1 MGSTGRASGTTR
13 ELTINTSNGT
23 YEITPM
29 GNGYTVQLQGDEEF
43 FNTYEDA
50 RNAVQINV
58 LWSNAPLKD
67 KQGLY
72 TNNDLQRMI
81 EFINNNQVI
90 RDDFIKR
97 LPKNADGR
105 AIEDVLDDG
114 YYERFDRY
122 DSDVAEQFIDMY
134 RNFR

>member
-13 ELTINTSNGT
+13 EMTINTPNGT

-58 LWSNAPLKD
+58 LWSTAPLKD